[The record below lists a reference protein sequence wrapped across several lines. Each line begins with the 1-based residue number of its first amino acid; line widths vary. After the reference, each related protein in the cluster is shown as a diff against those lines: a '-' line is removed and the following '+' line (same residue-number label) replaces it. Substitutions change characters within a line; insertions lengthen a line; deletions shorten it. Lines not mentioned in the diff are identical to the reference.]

1 MPGGLAAGRGGR
13 LVFRLLAKRRAF
25 ASDEETLVAAKKKID
40 FEKSLSALETPVTA
54 MEKGSMS
61 LDESLKA
68 FEDGIKLSREC
79 QQALQEAEQRVE
91 ILLAKG
97 DTAPFDPEETA

>member
-1 MPGGLAAGRGGR
+1 M
-13 LVFRLLAKRRAF
+13 FRLFAKLRAF
-25 ASDEETLVAAKKKID
+25 ASDEDPLVAAKKKID
-40 FEKSLSALETPVTA
+40 FEKSLSALESLVTA

-97 DTAPFDPEETA
+97 DSAPFAPEETT

>member
-1 MPGGLAAGRGGR
+1 M
-13 LVFRLLAKRRAF
+13 
-25 ASDEETLVAAKKKID
+25 AAKKKID
-40 FEKSLSALETPVTA
+40 FEKSLSALEALVAA

-61 LDESLKA
+61 LDDSLKA

-79 QQALQEAEQRVE
+79 QLALQEAEQKVE

-97 DTAPFDPEETA
+97 DTAPFDPAEGA